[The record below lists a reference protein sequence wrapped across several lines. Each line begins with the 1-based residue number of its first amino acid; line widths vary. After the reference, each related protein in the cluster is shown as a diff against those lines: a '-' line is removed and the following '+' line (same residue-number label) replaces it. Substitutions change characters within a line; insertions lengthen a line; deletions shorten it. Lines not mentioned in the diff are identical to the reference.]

1 MTKPFVTPPLPYDY
15 NALEPYIDEATMKVH
30 HDKHHVAYTTKLN
43 ATLENHSDWFEKS
56 PEEILMN
63 LDQIPG
69 DIRMQVRNFGGGHV
83 NHAMFWEIMAPKA
96 GGKPEAELSKA
107 IEKDFG
113 SYEKFQTEFENAA
126 NTQFGSGWAWLSFA
140 KGKLI
145 VEKTAN
151 QDSPLSLG
159 HAPLLLL
166 DVWEHAYY
174 LKYKNMR
181 QDYVK
186 AFWNVV
192 NWKAV
197 LEKFLKI
204 S

>member
-83 NHAMFWEIMAPKA
+83 NHAMFWEIMAPKV
-96 GGKPEAELSKA
+96 GGKLEAELSKA

>member
-1 MTKPFVTPPLPYDY
+1 MIKPFATPPLSFDF
-15 NALEPYIDEATMKVH
+15 NALEPYIDEATMKFH

-43 ATLENHSDWFEKS
+43 ATLEKHPELFEKS
-56 PEEILMN
+56 AEEILMN
-63 LDQIPG
+63 LDQVPE

-96 GGKPEAELSKA
+96 GGKPEAELLEA
-107 IEKDFG
+107 IEKNFG
-113 SYEKFQTEFENAA
+113 SYEKFQTEFENSA
-126 NTQFGSGWAWLSFA
+126 NTQFGSGWAWLSKA

-145 VEKTAN
+145 IEKTAN
-151 QDSPLSLG
+151 QDSPLSSG
-159 HAPLLLL
+159 HTPLFLL

>member
-83 NHAMFWEIMAPKA
+83 NHAMFWEIMAPKV
-96 GGKPEAELSKA
+96 GGKLEAELSKA

-197 LEKFLKI
+197 LEKLLKI

>member
-83 NHAMFWEIMAPKA
+83 NHAMFWEIMAPKV
-96 GGKPEAELSKA
+96 GGKLEAELSKA

-126 NTQFGSGWAWLSFA
+126 NTQFGSGWAWLS
-140 KGKLI
+140 KVNGKLI